1 MFKINSK
8 VMGLFLVT
16 SLFSFVIACGG
27 GTTTE
32 TIIEEKIVE
41 VVKEVPVEK
50 EVIKEVQVEKVVIEE
65 KEVIKEVEVV
75 KYLPPEKQIE
85 REVVV

>member
-16 SLFSFVIACGG
+16 SLSSFVIACGG

-32 TIIEEKIVE
+32 TIIEENK
-41 VVKEVPVEK
+41 PGSF
-50 EVIKEVQVEKVVIEE
+50 
-65 KEVIKEVEVV
+65 
-75 KYLPPEKQIE
+75 
-85 REVVV
+85 